1 MSDIWFHATPDGGRL
16 GPMRAEDLCRLFQT
30 GGVQATTPVWREG
43 MADWVPLSSVASQ
56 LGLPAMPP
64 PLPLP
69 LPGVPPPPPRR
80 GMHWIWIVLILLGG
94 LAVPVFAV
102 LAAVAIPAYNDY
114 RLRAGL
120 AEIIAASAPV
130 RGAVQVAAADSGMC
144 PVVTGSAGR
153 AAFSTPDVD
162 TAVAGLLGNPHVAD
176 VLTLHRSAFDQCE
189 VLVKLKDFRFAE
201 IDGEVLNWSL
211 EPDTG
216 DWHCGSS
223 VPHRFL
229 PESCRRAPGLADDIP
244 QLQTGIS
251 GR

>member
-69 LPGVPPPPPRR
+69 LPLPGVPPRPPRR
-80 GMHWIWIVLILLGG
+80 GMHWIWIVLILLAG

-114 RLRAGL
+114 RLRAGVG
-120 AEIIAASAPV
+120 EVFVMTAPL
-130 RGAVQVAAADSGMC
+130 RQAVDHAAADGRAC
-144 PVVTGSAGR
+144 PVT
-153 AAFSTPDVD
+153 STPDAPVGSSAFSNPD
-162 TAVAGLLGNPHVAD
+162 LDAARSALLAHPKVAGVTTAE
-176 VLTLHRSAFDQCE
+176 SAPGARGQCE
-189 VLVKLKDFRFAE
+189 ILVQLDGFEHAG
-201 IDGEVLNWSL
+201 IDGEVLIWSL
-211 EPDTG
+211 DPATG
-216 DWHCGSS
+216 GWTCSGTLQ
-223 VPHRFL
+223 RRYL
-229 PESCRRAPGLADDIP
+229 PASCRD
-244 QLQTGIS
+244 
-251 GR
+251 